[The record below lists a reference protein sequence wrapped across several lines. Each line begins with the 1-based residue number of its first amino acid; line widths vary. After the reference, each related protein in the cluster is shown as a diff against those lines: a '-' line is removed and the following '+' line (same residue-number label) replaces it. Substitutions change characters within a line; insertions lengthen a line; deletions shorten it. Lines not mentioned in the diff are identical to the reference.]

1 MVWLLWGTWDLPRSG
16 IEPSLLHWQVDSLP
30 LSHQESPI
38 LAFLKRDSF
47 LLSYPNLF
55 WSNIFTMTLY
65 SSHCS
70 AFMFDSTIYHQPL
83 FFGFPSGSD
92 GKESVCNAGVL
103 GSIPG
108 SGRYLEKEMAT
119 FSSILS
125 WKIPWT
131 EEPGGLQS
139 MGSQRVRH
147 TTKWLTLSLEW
158 NSAKSYNIDE
168 TWKTLSQVKD
178 VSHKRPNI
186 IGFHL

>member
-1 MVWLLWGTWDLPRSG
+1 
-16 IEPSLLHWQVDSLP
+16 
-30 LSHQESPI
+30 
-38 LAFLKRDSF
+38 
-47 LLSYPNLF
+47 
-55 WSNIFTMTLY
+55 
-65 SSHCS
+65 
-70 AFMFDSTIYHQPL
+70 MFDSTIYHQPL

-139 MGSQRVRH
+139 MGSQS
-147 TTKWLTLSLEW
+147 WAQLTLHSHSLVFPLGL
-158 NSAKSYNIDE
+158 
-168 TWKTLSQVKD
+168 LS
-178 VSHKRPNI
+178 
-186 IGFHL
+186 